1 MEGRHQS
8 TGNAQRSVCSPVLAA
23 PTNFFRPGKKDLN
36 GQLADMGEGL
46 LIMELAG
53 LHAGASPFSGDFS
66 LIAKGFRIKDGKQG
80 APMKHVTIAGYFY
93 QLLKDIQAV
102 GSDLAFKG
110 SGIGPPLRGYWNHP
124 CCRKMMFIS
133 VSVCLIRCHVV
144 SLTVRKSGTS
154 DAFTWFVKIGEP
166 KETGKAE
173 CFLNEKP
180 ILHPRQLK

>member
-1 MEGRHQS
+1 M
-8 TGNAQRSVCSPVLAA
+8 CSPVLAA
-23 PTNFFRPGKKDLN
+23 PTNFFRPGEKNLN

-46 LIMELAG
+46 LITELGG
-53 LHAGASPFSGDFS
+53 LHAGANPVSGDFS
-66 LIAKGFRIKDGKQG
+66 LITKGFRVKERKQG
-80 APMKHVTIAGYFY
+80 APVEQVTIAGNFY
-93 QLLKDIQAV
+93 QLQKI
-102 GSDLAFKG
+102 
-110 SGIGPPLRGYWNHP
+110 SGQSEVIWNSRAAESVSLRGYRNHP
-124 CCRKMMFIS
+124 CCQIMMFIS
-133 VSVCLIRCHVV
+133 VSVCLIRYHVV